1 MIGKIRN
8 YKSVVWDY
16 NLKQDDF
23 EKILKGKKVMGK
35 FDQLWAIKRVLEN
48 LNFYEAM
55 AIIPKSLFISN
66 WNKIRSKVFNRSIIK
81 GYDFLLHRYTLST
94 TRQSTKNLE

>member
-1 MIGKIRN
+1 MVGKIKN

-16 NLKQDDF
+16 NLLQSDF
-23 EKILKGKKVMGK
+23 EKILKGEKVVGK
-35 FDQLWAIKRVLEN
+35 FDQPWAIKRVLEN

-66 WNKIRSKVFNRSIIK
+66 WYKIRTKIFNQSIIK
-81 GYDFLLHRYTLST
+81 GYDFLLHRYTVSNS
-94 TRQSTKNLE
+94 R